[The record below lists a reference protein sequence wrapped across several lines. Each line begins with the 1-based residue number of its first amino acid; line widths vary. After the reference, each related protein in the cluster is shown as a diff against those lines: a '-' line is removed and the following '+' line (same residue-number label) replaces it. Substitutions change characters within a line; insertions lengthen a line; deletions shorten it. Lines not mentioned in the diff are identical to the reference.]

1 MIRTIADQWL
11 AQNAGRRYPFA
22 DDAVTGLPDSAVL
35 DFSCVVYEAEAGE
48 LPTAVL
54 ANVSTS
60 GDNEVWATVIV
71 GDDRSNPLVFWIPG
85 TIAKNTPYV
94 SSAATSDGRITGR
107 LTVTKAIV
115 GQNVAENAVFATTT
129 VVCDSLK
136 VESLQGEGGLSVG
149 DTAVLTG
156 EVVLD
161 EGYNAEPYLDGQ
173 RLRLDIAK
181 GNGMGEYCRSA
192 ASGNQTCDTVLFTIN
207 GEKPGSDGEI
217 RLVGESGVVVKP
229 LPSEHAIEISLD
241 SAAEKAL
248 GAECPSAC
256 QK

>member
-35 DFSCVVYEAEAGE
+35 DFSCVVHGAKAGE
-48 LPTAVL
+48 IPAARL
-54 ANVSTS
+54 ANTSTYEGGVS
-60 GDNEVWATVIV
+60 ATVIV
-71 GDDRSNPLVFWIPG
+71 GDATDNPLVFEIPK

-94 SSAATSDGRITGR
+94 ASASTADGNIAGR

-115 GQNVAENAVFATTT
+115 GQTVSEDAVFAPTT

-136 VESLQGEGGLSVG
+136 VESLQGEGGLFSG
-149 DTAVLTG
+149 DTAVIAG

-217 RLVGESGVVVKP
+217 RLVGTSGVVVKP
-229 LPSEHAIEISLD
+229 VPAEHAIEISLD
-241 SAAEKAL
+241 AAAEKAL
-248 GAECPSAC
+248 GAECPAAC
-256 QK
+256 SK

>member
-11 AQNAGRRYPFA
+11 AQNAGRRYPFR
-22 DDAVTGLPDSAVL
+22 DDAVTGLPDAAVL
-35 DFSCVVYEAEAGE
+35 DFSCVVYGAKAGE
-48 LPTAVL
+48 IPTAVL
-54 ANVSTS
+54 ANVTTS

-71 GDDRSNPLVFWIPG
+71 GDDRDNPLVFEIPS

-94 SSAATSDGRITGR
+94 TSATTSDGKIAGR

-115 GQNVAENAVFATTT
+115 GQTVAENAVFAPTT

-136 VESLQGEGGLSVG
+136 VESLQGEGGLFAG
-149 DTAVLTG
+149 DTAVIAG

-217 RLVGESGVVVKP
+217 RLVGTSGVVVKP
-229 LPSEHAIEISLD
+229 VPAEHAIEISLD
-241 SAAEKAL
+241 AAAEKAL
-248 GAECPSAC
+248 GAECPAAC
-256 QK
+256 SK